1 MKTFIRGIL
10 TTVLVFSF
18 TLIPTII
25 YAEKTINTDLIG
37 EYFKEEITSQITET
51 MIDNLDGLSTE
62 EYNKVKND
70 IENNKEINA
79 FIEKYSNRILEDLS
93 KEKVDDV
100 NLEEDIKNLLHGNKE
115 LIEQAVGE
123 KVTDEELDQALD
135 TVFTGE
141 DAEYSYQEIIKE
153 VRNELPADAQAMVDG
168 YNTLTSQQF
177 VIVSIIISVIAIVII
192 ALLKKPY
199 YKWIVNVG
207 IAGIISALFIA
218 LIGGSISL
226 LVSVVINSINQTIK
240 VSATP
245 MLITAGIMLVVS
257 IGLIVINNILDKK
270 MEDDHVIS

>member
-25 YAEKTINTDLIG
+25 YAEKTINNDLIG

-153 VRNELPADAQAMVDG
+153 VRNELPADAQVMVDG

>member
-25 YAEKTINTDLIG
+25 YAEKTINNDLIG
-37 EYFKEEITSQITET
+37 EYFKEEITSQITEA

-177 VIVSIIISVIAIVII
+177 VIVSIIMSVIAIVII

>member
-25 YAEKTINTDLIG
+25 YAEKTINNDLIG

-270 MEDDHVIS
+270 MDDDHVIS

>member
-1 MKTFIRGIL
+1 
-10 TTVLVFSF
+10 
-18 TLIPTII
+18 
-25 YAEKTINTDLIG
+25 
-37 EYFKEEITSQITET
+37 
-51 MIDNLDGLSTE
+51 
-62 EYNKVKND
+62 
-70 IENNKEINA
+70 
-79 FIEKYSNRILEDLS
+79 
-93 KEKVDDV
+93 
-100 NLEEDIKNLLHGNKE
+100 
-115 LIEQAVGE
+115 
-123 KVTDEELDQALD
+123 
-135 TVFTGE
+135 
-141 DAEYSYQEIIKE
+141 
-153 VRNELPADAQAMVDG
+153 MVDG

>member
-25 YAEKTINTDLIG
+25 YAEKTINNDLIG

-177 VIVSIIISVIAIVII
+177 VIVSIIMSVIAIVII

>member
-25 YAEKTINTDLIG
+25 YAEKTINNDLIG

-100 NLEEDIKNLLHGNKE
+100 NLEEDIKDLLHGNKE

-177 VIVSIIISVIAIVII
+177 VIVSIIMSVIAIVII

>member
-18 TLIPTII
+18 TLISTII
-25 YAEKTINTDLIG
+25 YAEKTINNDLIG

-177 VIVSIIISVIAIVII
+177 VIVSIIMSVIAIVII

>member
-25 YAEKTINTDLIG
+25 YAEKTINNDLIG

-70 IENNKEINA
+70 I
-79 FIEKYSNRILEDLS
+79 S

>member
-25 YAEKTINTDLIG
+25 YAEKTINNDLIG

-79 FIEKYSNRILEDLS
+79 FIEKFSNRILEDLS

-115 LIEQAVGE
+115 LIEQAGGE

>member
-25 YAEKTINTDLIG
+25 YAEKTINNLIG

>member
-25 YAEKTINTDLIG
+25 YAEKTINNDLIG

-177 VIVSIIISVIAIVII
+177 VIASIIMSVIAIVII

>member
-25 YAEKTINTDLIG
+25 YAEKTINNDLIG

-226 LVSVVINSINQTIK
+226 LVSVVINSINQTLK

>member
-10 TTVLVFSF
+10 TAVLVFSF

-25 YAEKTINTDLIG
+25 YAEKTINNDLIG

>member
-25 YAEKTINTDLIG
+25 YAEKTINNDLIG

-270 MEDDHVIS
+270 MEDNHVIS

>member
-25 YAEKTINTDLIG
+25 YAEKTINNDLIG

-153 VRNELPADAQAMVDG
+153 VRNEWPADAQAMVDG

>member
-25 YAEKTINTDLIG
+25 YAEKTINNDLIG

-93 KEKVDDV
+93 KEKLDDV

>member
-10 TTVLVFSF
+10 TAVLVFSF

-25 YAEKTINTDLIG
+25 YAEKTINNDLIG

-177 VIVSIIISVIAIVII
+177 VIVSIIITVIAIVII

>member
-25 YAEKTINTDLIG
+25 YAEKTINNDLIG

>member
-10 TTVLVFSF
+10 TAVLVFSF

-25 YAEKTINTDLIG
+25 YAEKTINNDLIG

-153 VRNELPADAQAMVDG
+153 VRNEVPADAQAMVDG

>member
-1 MKTFIRGIL
+1 MKTFIRVII

-25 YAEKTINTDLIG
+25 YAEKTINNDLIG

>member
-25 YAEKTINTDLIG
+25 YAEKTINNDLIG

-141 DAEYSYQEIIKE
+141 DAEYSYTK
-153 VRNELPADAQAMVDG
+153 MV
-168 YNTLTSQQF
+168 
-177 VIVSIIISVIAIVII
+177 
-192 ALLKKPY
+192 
-199 YKWIVNVG
+199 
-207 IAGIISALFIA
+207 
-218 LIGGSISL
+218 
-226 LVSVVINSINQTIK
+226 
-240 VSATP
+240 
-245 MLITAGIMLVVS
+245 M
-257 IGLIVINNILDKK
+257 
-270 MEDDHVIS
+270 

>member
-10 TTVLVFSF
+10 TTVLIFSF

-25 YAEKTINTDLIG
+25 YAEKTINNDLIG

-70 IENNKEINA
+70 IKNNKEINA

-270 MEDDHVIS
+270 MEDNHVIS

>member
-25 YAEKTINTDLIG
+25 YAEKTINNDLIG

-100 NLEEDIKNLLHGNKE
+100 NLEEDIKHLLHGNKE

>member
-25 YAEKTINTDLIG
+25 YAEKTINNDLIG

-100 NLEEDIKNLLHGNKE
+100 NLEKDIKNLLHGNKE

>member
-25 YAEKTINTDLIG
+25 YAEKTINNDLIG

-100 NLEEDIKNLLHGNKE
+100 NLEEDIKDLLHGNKE

>member
-1 MKTFIRGIL
+1 
-10 TTVLVFSF
+10 
-18 TLIPTII
+18 
-25 YAEKTINTDLIG
+25 
-37 EYFKEEITSQITET
+37 

>member
-25 YAEKTINTDLIG
+25 YAEKTINNDLIG

-218 LIGGSISL
+218 LIVGSISL

>member
-25 YAEKTINTDLIG
+25 YAEKTINNDLIG

-153 VRNELPADAQAMVDG
+153 VRNELPADAQVMVDG

-177 VIVSIIISVIAIVII
+177 VIVSIIMSVIAIVII

>member
-10 TTVLVFSF
+10 TAVLVFSF

-25 YAEKTINTDLIG
+25 YAEKTINNDLIG

-70 IENNKEINA
+70 IETNKEINA

-100 NLEEDIKNLLHGNKE
+100 NLEEDIKNLLHCNKE
-115 LIEQAVGE
+115 LIEQAVRE

>member
-25 YAEKTINTDLIG
+25 YAEKTINNDLIG
-37 EYFKEEITSQITET
+37 DYFKEEITSQITET